1 MLFHWDS
8 EWHISGYRYLSL
20 YAFARC
26 QAFTREE
33 GGKTKQS
40 SRDHPT
46 GMRFLLLPFPDHL
59 RLWKQ
64 LQRQHTTSDFPHC
77 SLKTILP
84 HWYFQQ
90 SIMACTAHWG
100 LWRGAAGVWREVEVT
115 IETNATL
122 ALLAQN
128 CSLEAWGENRSQCR
142 HNLSATQSLT
152 KQYWYTKGSI
162 IELNYLR
169 NENCCSHMQSLN
181 LKPCIK
187 PLICNSG
194 NRPYS
199 MQECLHVPGGK
210 PDILVLLFCCVPE
223 ALLFLNKQQD
233 IM

>member
-1 MLFHWDS
+1 MLLLDAKHS
-8 EWHISGYRYLSL
+8 QERKM
-20 YAFARC
+20 A
-26 QAFTREE
+26 
-33 GGKTKQS
+33 KQS
-40 SRDHPT
+40 SPPETTLQEWGFSYYHFQT
-46 GMRFLLLPFPDHL
+46 T
-59 RLWKQ
+59 LWKQ

-210 PDILVLLFCCVPE
+210 PDILVLLFRCVPE
-223 ALLFLNKQQD
+223 ALLFVNKQQY